1 MSDDGTA
8 AIVVIALIGNPFSPN
23 YHRARARGDAS
34 ALGYSS
40 MNVALYARG
49 ASAWALQEQQILE
62 TDRASSSLAIG
73 TSSMRWDGDE
83 LRVEIDERTSPI
95 PRRLRGR
102 VILRPEVQPGL
113 ELAIDGDGE
122 HRWWPVAPVARI
134 EVDFA
139 EPRIA
144 FSGHGYHDAN
154 AGSRSIDSTFE
165 RWSWSRARFEQSA
178 LLTYDVAASSGD
190 ERALALRIRKDGA
203 VEDLERTWRTPLATT
218 GWRLPRQIRVDEGSQ
233 ARVVRSLEDGPF
245 YARALVETQLGGQ
258 RVVAVH
264 EELAAHRL
272 RSPLVRLL
280 TRARMRTLRP

>member
-1 MSDDGTA
+1 MSDDETA
-8 AIVVIALIGNPFSPN
+8 AIVVIALIGNPFSPD
-23 YHRARARGDAS
+23 YHGARARGDAS

-49 ASAWALQEQQILE
+49 ASAWALQEQQICE
-62 TDRASSSLAIG
+62 TDRSASDLAIG
-73 TSSMRWDGDE
+73 TSSMRWEGDQ
-83 LRVEIDERTSPI
+83 LVVEIDERTSPI
-95 PRRLRGR
+95 ARSLRGR
-102 VILRPEVQPGL
+102 VVIHPEVQPGL
-113 ELAIDGDGE
+113 ELAIDAEGE

-134 EVDFA
+134 EADFA

-154 AGSRSIDSTFE
+154 AGSRPIDAAFE

-178 LLTYDVAASSGD
+178 LLTYDVVPSSGD
-190 ERALALRIRKDGA
+190 ERALALRVGKDGS
-203 VEDLERTWRTPLATT
+203 VEDLERTWRTPLVTT
-218 GWRLPRQIRVDEGSQ
+218 SWRLPRQIRVDEGSE

-272 RSPLVRLL
+272 RSPVVRLL

>member
-8 AIVVIALIGNPFSPN
+8 AIVVIALIGNPFSPD
-23 YHRARARGDAS
+23 YHRERARGDAS

-40 MNVALYARG
+40 MNVALYAKG

-62 TDRASSSLAIG
+62 TDRTASSLAIG
-73 TSSMRWDGDE
+73 TSSMRWEGE
-83 LRVEIDERTSPI
+83 KLVVEIDERTSPI

-102 VILRPEVQPGL
+102 VVIHPEVQPAV
-113 ELAIDGDGE
+113 ELAIDADGE

-134 EVDFA
+134 EADFA

-144 FSGHGYHDAN
+144 FRGHGYHDAN
-154 AGSRSIDSTFE
+154 AGSRPIDAAFE
-165 RWSWSRARFEQSA
+165 RWSWSRARFEDSA
-178 LLTYDVAASSGD
+178 LLTYDVVPASGE
-190 ERALALRIRKDGA
+190 ERALALRIRKDGV

-218 GWRLPRQIRVDEGSQ
+218 GWRLPRRIRVDEGSQ

-245 YARALVETQLGGQ
+245 YARALVETRLGGQ
-258 RVVAVH
+258 QVVAVH

-272 RSPLVRLL
+272 RTPLVRLL